1 MMLTRAFTRLV
12 QLKDIKDLDRKYHK
26 HRSKEMGKL
35 GHSLDM
41 CKRIWCLIGEEFKI
55 KRGNNSKIFSL
66 EVQMNKVYLKMLKNK
81 SVG

>member
-1 MMLTRAFTRLV
+1 
-12 QLKDIKDLDRKYHK
+12 
-26 HRSKEMGKL
+26 MGKL
-35 GHSLDM
+35 GHSLDV